1 MGASSWTDEVIATL
15 RDRHAAGRTMSEIV
29 IDIWIA
35 HGVSVSRNAVI
46 SKVHRLHMP
55 ARKSQENRVPKPK
68 AERPKRERKPRL
80 VAPRPR
86 PAPKLVV
93 VPKPTAPPVPEPIG
107 REGVL
112 FLDHREGQCRWPLWD
127 FLTPFSGKRFC
138 GEPVAGK
145 APYCAYCQSLSY
157 EPTRSAA

>member
-1 MGASSWTDEVIATL
+1 MGASSWTDELIATL

-29 IDIWIA
+29 IDIWTA

-55 ARKSQENRVPKPK
+55 ARKSQEPRVSKPR
-68 AERPKRERKPRL
+68 AETAKREHKPRSF
-80 VAPRPR
+80 APK
-86 PAPKLVV
+86 PKLVV
-93 VPKPTAPPVPEPIG
+93 VPKPVAPPIPEPIG
-107 REGVL
+107 REGVP

-145 APYCAYCQSLSY
+145 GPYCAYCQSLSY